1 VPYVALGW
9 RRAWRGA
16 VRPVGVEVGVLGS
29 DGRVPDVGRVEQGF
43 SGEGDAAG
51 AELQNELGFCLAGFQ
66 ISLP

>member
-1 VPYVALGW
+1 VPIVAGSGLG
-9 RRAWRGA
+9 AGRGA